1 MKIRITPFLRN
12 SFIRRTSGVFYIRT
26 MHSPNFHMCLSKN
39 ARVVSKTDRSVH
51 MSKVFKDSQGSPFP
65 PKPYSTLEPF
75 ALSLKLHPSISA
87 ARRHISMRSRKI
99 SK

>member
-1 MKIRITPFLRN
+1 
-12 SFIRRTSGVFYIRT
+12 
-26 MHSPNFHMCLSKN
+26 MHSPNFHMRLSKN
-39 ARVVSKTDRSVH
+39 ALVVFKTDRSVY
-51 MSKVFKDSQGSPFP
+51 MSKIFRDSQGNSFP

>member
-1 MKIRITPFLRN
+1 
-12 SFIRRTSGVFYIRT
+12 
-26 MHSPNFHMCLSKN
+26 MCLSKN
-39 ARVVSKTDRSVH
+39 ALVVFKTDWSVH
-51 MSKVFKDSQGSPFP
+51 MSTIFKDSQGSSPL

>member
-1 MKIRITPFLRN
+1 MRAIL
-12 SFIRRTSGVFYIRT
+12 
-26 MHSPNFHMCLSKN
+26 PNPICAYQKN
-39 ARVVSKTDRSVH
+39 ARVVFKTDRSVH
-51 MSKVFKDSQGSPFP
+51 MSTIFKDSRGSSSL

>member
-1 MKIRITPFLRN
+1 
-12 SFIRRTSGVFYIRT
+12 

-39 ARVVSKTDRSVH
+39 ARVVFKTDRSVY
-51 MSKVFKDSQGSPFP
+51 MSKIFRDSQGSSFP